1 MNRCSFS
8 HTCTRQPLEPYCIS
22 RLSVK
27 VQGHTVFFQCFSVC
41 VYVLLLPAEVLSLEQ
56 GLLILFTLSV
66 CSCEG
71 CKGFFK
77 RTVRKDLK
85 YTCRENNNCIVDKR
99 QRNRCQACRY
109 QRCLQTGMKREG
121 LLIFFFASDFASSLG
136 SLTVLRFLC
145 VSLSCMC
152 VLVVLL

>member
-1 MNRCSFS
+1 LYGFVTDLGDLDLDS
-8 HTCTRQPLEPYCIS
+8 HLIVS
-22 RLSVK
+22 
-27 VQGHTVFFQCFSVC
+27 QCNCFNVDNKF
-41 VYVLLLPAEVLSLEQ
+41 VYVFLY
-56 GLLILFTLSV
+56 V

-121 LLIFFFASDFASSLG
+121 RSPLKICISICFSKSPELSLPI
-136 SLTVLRFLC
+136 C
-145 VSLSCMC
+145 CA
-152 VLVVLL
+152 

>member
-1 MNRCSFS
+1 V
-8 HTCTRQPLEPYCIS
+8 H
-22 RLSVK
+22 
-27 VQGHTVFFQCFSVC
+27 
-41 VYVLLLPAEVLSLEQ
+41 
-56 GLLILFTLSV
+56 LF
-66 CSCEG
+66 SCEG

-121 LLIFFFASDFASSLG
+121 EHEMCAVADPLCL
-136 SLTVLRFLC
+136 LC
-145 VSLSCMC
+145 VRIVSCT
-152 VLVVLL
+152 VVTVNNMPFFSVCYSKNYPCNSIAFFQHYAHQRCWTANFIYFSCTSNWLDLCLDDRHLTSGSVQLRTKEECLCI